1 MSDEDVTRTTSY
13 FNALKA
19 VADAARTL
27 EEVRVR
33 YEDAVDRLGRE
44 KREAEEQ
51 FRQALE
57 HVSELV
63 GEPLPRSERD
73 EEDRRMREMLQ
84 GMRKKEDGKK

>member
-19 VADAARTL
+19 VADAARRL
-27 EEVRVR
+27 EEIRVR
-33 YEDAVDRLGRE
+33 YEDTVDRLGRE
-44 KREAEEQ
+44 KREAEGQ

-63 GEPLPRSERD
+63 GETLPRSERD
-73 EEDRRMREMLQ
+73 AEDRRVREMLRS
-84 GMRKKEDGKK
+84 MRKEDGNK